1 MDLSSHFW
9 MLGAQDMLSNTSR
22 ECKYPTTVTLV
33 PALSLKYK
41 VLNPLE
47 DEVLIAVT
55 SCY

>member
-1 MDLSSHFW
+1 
-9 MLGAQDMLSNTSR
+9 MLGVQDMLFNTSR

-33 PALSLKYK
+33 PALSLKYR

-47 DEVLIAVT
+47 DEQFIDVT

>member
-1 MDLSSHFW
+1 

-47 DEVLIAVT
+47 DEELIAVT